1 MHETHI
7 AGNILKYLKEE
18 EDSSQRRIKKICVRL
33 SEFGGISSGHFL
45 EHFREEARGSRWQGL
60 EVEVQNIPY
69 GPELEISRI
78 EFV

>member
-7 AGNILKYLKEE
+7 TENILKYLAREE
-18 EDSSQRRIKKICVRL
+18 GSSQRRIKKIYVRL
-33 SEFGGISSGHFL
+33 SEFGGIAPGHFL
-45 EHFREEARGSRWQGL
+45 EHFRDEARGSRWEGL
-60 EVEVQNIPY
+60 EVEVQKIPY